1 MLLLLWL
8 TKDKEVELRNEISSL
23 EEIRQLCRS
32 EIDDLEAQR
41 EVLRCQNIEEKSFQV
56 ILVILFI
63 RYPSPLQGKQL
74 IK

>member
-41 EVLRCQNIEEKSFQV
+41 EVLRRQNIEEKSFQV
-56 ILVILFI
+56 ILFTIFI
-63 RYPSPLQGKQL
+63 R
-74 IK
+74 